1 MEKTNILA
9 IILIVIGLSLVLYG
23 VLELHNMHKH
33 DIREMPVVGE
43 QYYFVRKD
51 NPFDQDTIKILIV
64 EVKENR
70 YGETW
75 IKYCHYYDKDGSVIE
90 YPCTSDWKSMERIFE
105 KYD

>member
-1 MEKTNILA
+1 MKSTRLMGAICIIAGLA
-9 IILIVIGLSLVLYG
+9 LIMYGVIGLRIQ
-23 VLELHNMHKH
+23 HKTSKKQL
-33 DIREMPVVGE
+33 PAAGE

-90 YPCTSDWKSMERIFE
+90 IPCTSDWKSMERIFE

>member
-43 QYYFVRKD
+43 QYYLVKKE

-75 IKYCHYYDKDGSVIE
+75 IKYYHYSEKDGSVIE
-90 YPCTSDWKSMERIFE
+90 IPYTSDWKSIGRIFE
-105 KYD
+105 KYK

>member
-1 MEKTNILA
+1 MKSTRLIGV
-9 IILIVIGLSLVLYG
+9 ILIIAGLILIMNGVIGLRIQYKTNKKQL
-23 VLELHNMHKH
+23 
-33 DIREMPVVGE
+33 PVAGE

-51 NPFDQDTIKILIV
+51 NPFDEDTIKILIV

-90 YPCTSDWKSMERIFE
+90 NPCTSDWKSMERIFE
-105 KYD
+105 KYN